1 MVIYV
6 DELLVLNGLST
17 WLLLLCVRGFLQ
29 LKPTRKRLLLGSVV
43 GALSS
48 LWLLLP
54 AMPKGLEL
62 FYQILSAALI
72 GAAAFSGLGKR
83 AFWRGTACL
92 LLCSF
97 LFAGVMVFIA
107 QSFTGR
113 DILLRGGVYY
123 MPFSMGELIL
133 LCAGC
138 YALLTVLDAVKG
150 RRLPGEELCRVM
162 VFGAHKSAAVI
173 ARVDTGCRLFDPLS
187 GVPVMVCE
195 KKAVTAALPDGF
207 EKRAER
213 HVTFAA
219 LSGPGQLPAF
229 APRKVV
235 VKRGRQVWQ
244 VDDCLV
250 AVCEKELGEGEFR
263 ALLGPSFL
271 TGAQVRRAG

>member
-6 DELLVLNGLST
+6 DELLVLNGLSA

-29 LKPTRKRLLLGSVV
+29 LKPSRKRLLLGSMV

-54 AMPKGLEL
+54 AMPKVLEL

-97 LFAGVMVFIA
+97 LFAGVMLFVA

-113 DILLRGGVYY
+113 EILLRGGVYY

-133 LCAGC
+133 LCAVC
-138 YALLTVLDAVKG
+138 YAVLTVLDAVRG
-150 RRLPGEELCRVM
+150 RRLPGEELCQVTITGARGRVT
-162 VFGAHKSAAVI
+162 VT

-195 KKAVTAALPDGF
+195 KKAVSAVLPAGF
-207 EKRAER
+207 EERAER

-229 APRKVV
+229 APQKVE
-235 VKRGRQVWQ
+235 VKHQKRRWLI
-244 VDDCLV
+244 DDCLV
-250 AVCEKELGEGEFR
+250 AVCPEPLGDGVFS

-271 TGAQVRRAG
+271 TGAAVRQAG